1 MANGAG
7 KPKPAFFVTVLVVVA
22 GLIGFAFYRWNAGKK
37 ADTGQQGSSSKIDMG
52 AIKQQ
57 AGGSGATGSGGGSGI
72 GSGAQGQAENPDP
85 NSITTVKEYSF
96 ESAQRLADVPGTADY
111 AALGKPR
118 TVKFAVNVWAG
129 WAPIIWANQGSKA
142 KKVWKDAKGN
152 DFLVDLVLADNPVDM
167 GNTFAAGKVHIGWAT
182 VDMLPLVVNRF
193 KRDPRSAPRVFQQID
208 WSNGGD
214 GIVAREAI
222 KNVADLR
229 GKNVVLAQNSPSH
242 YFLLNML
249 LNGGVQPSEVHMDF
263 TKDAFQAA
271 AAFNQDKKYAAVVS
285 WSPDIYNLTKTGMGN
300 RMLVSTQTANRLIAD
315 VWFAR
320 ADFARDNPDIIEGLV
335 RGIFDADEDLKSD
348 QNKQAVGKL
357 MDDFYSLPAGTGLNM
372 LGDAHWTNYA
382 ENRDFFLNQN
392 NPTNFERTYNTAF
405 LLYRAIRS
413 VDEKLP
419 FDQLM
424 DFSVIKKLGSDPK
437 LAAQKNEYEFKFTP
451 TTSLDVNVES
461 AVLTKTVT
469 INFFPNSND
478 IYKKVPAKSG
488 TGELFYDPNVENTVE
503 EIAKLAGQFGAA
515 RIQIA
520 GHTDASM
527 RGVAEENLV
536 RELSLRRAN
545 AVKEALVNKFH
556 MDPNQFIVA
565 GYGWDKPADPKD
577 PENHAKNRRVE
588 IKVVP
593 AEAQ

>member
-7 KPKPAFFVTVLVVVA
+7 KPKPTFFLAVLAVVA
-22 GLIGFAFYRWNAGKK
+22 GLVALSFYRCNAKK
-37 ADTGQQGSSSKIDMG
+37 SATTTDGSDKIDMG
-52 AIKQQ
+52 SIKQQ
-57 AGGSGATGSGGGSGI
+57 AGGSTGSGGPGGS
-72 GSGAQGQAENPDP
+72 AQAENPDP
-85 NSITTVKEYSF
+85 NGITTVKEYSF
-96 ESAQRLADVPGTADY
+96 EAASRLPEVPGTADY
-111 AALGKPR
+111 TALGKQR
-118 TVKFAVNVWAG
+118 VVKFAVNVWAG
-129 WAPIIWANQGSKA
+129 WAPIIWANQGSSP
-142 KKVWKDAKGN
+142 KKLWKDAKGEA
-152 DFLVDLVLADNPVDM
+152 FQVELVLADNPVDM

-182 VDMLPLVVNRF
+182 VDMLPLAVNRLN
-193 KRDPRSAPRVFQQID
+193 RDPRTMPRVFQQID

-214 GIVAREAI
+214 GIVVREAI
-222 KNVADLR
+222 KNIADLR
-229 GKNVVLAQNSPSH
+229 GKTVVLAQNSPSH

-271 AAFNQDKKYAAVVS
+271 AAFNQDKKYAGVVT
-285 WSPDIYNLTKTGMGN
+285 WAPDIYNLTKAGMGN

-320 ADFARDNPDIIEGLV
+320 ADFARDHPEIIEGLV
-335 RGIFDADEDLKSD
+335 RGIFEAGEDLKAD
-348 QNKQAVGKL
+348 ANKQAVGKL
-357 MDDFYSLPAGTGLNM
+357 MDELYSLPGGTGFTM

-405 LLYRAIRS
+405 LLYKAIRS
-413 VDEKLP
+413 VDAKVP
-419 FDQLM
+419 FDQIM
-424 DFSVIKKLGSDPK
+424 DFSVVKKLGADPK

-451 TTSLDVNVES
+451 TTAIDVNVES

-469 INFFPNSND
+469 INFFPNSSD
-478 IYKKVPAKSG
+478 IAKKVPAKTGSG
-488 TGELFYDPNVENTVE
+488 EVLYDPNVDGTVE

-515 RIQIA
+515 RIQIS

-527 RGVAEENLV
+527 RGVADEALV
-536 RELSLRRAN
+536 RELSTRRAN
-545 AVKEALVNKFH
+545 AVKESLVNKFK

-577 PENHAKNRRVE
+577 PDNHAQNRRVE